1 LPRLSEDA
9 LIATYFA
16 SFAGAGALNLGDD
29 AALLKPQ
36 PGEELVLTKDMLV
49 AGVHFFSDDPPDA
62 IARKALRVNLSDLAA
77 KGAMPRGFLLG
88 LGLPADWQDAWLK
101 AFAEGLRDDAAHF
114 GIDLLGGDTVHVP
127 GPLTLSVTAI
137 GSVPEGRMVP
147 RAGAQDGD
155 LIFVSGTIGDAAL
168 GLRLRLAE
176 AAADAVWI
184 AKLSEDERAH
194 LAARYLLPQPRLAL
208 REALRKHARSAMD
221 ISDGLA
227 GDLAKMLR
235 LAKLTAEVEIEKIL
249 LSAAARTALSTADV
263 LQTILCGGD
272 DYEILCTIPPDRAG
286 LFQEEAEK
294 AGVTVKQIGIC
305 HAGESLPRFKIVND
319 RSFTFE
325 AGSFQHF

>member
-1 LPRLSEDA
+1 
-9 LIATYFA
+9 
-16 SFAGAGALNLGDD
+16 
-29 AALLKPQ
+29 LKPQ

-49 AGVHFFSDDPPDA
+49 AGVHFFADDPPDA

-77 KGAMPRGFLLG
+77 KGAIPRGFLLG
-88 LGLPADWQDAWLK
+88 LGLPADWREAWLK
-101 AFAEGLRDDAAHF
+101 AFAEGLKDDATQF

-127 GPLTLSVTAI
+127 NSLTMPGPLTLSITAI

-155 LIFVSGTIGDAAL
+155 LVFVSGTIGDAAL
-168 GLRLRLAE
+168 GLRLRLAGGE
-176 AAADAVWI
+176 DAAWI
-184 AKLSEDERAH
+184 AKLKDSERAH

-208 REALRKHARSAMD
+208 REALRDHARSAMD

-235 LAKLTAEVEIEKIL
+235 LNGLTAEVEVEKIP
-249 LSAAARTALSTADV
+249 LSAAARTALSSAEV

-272 DYEILCTIPPDRAG
+272 DYEILCTVPP
-286 LFQEEAEK
+286 EK
-294 AGVTVKQIGIC
+294 AAAFQAAAGAASVAVQPIGFC
-305 HAGESLPRFKIVND
+305 RTGEALPRFKTEDNS
-319 RSFTFE
+319 SFIFE